1 MEVMRVCLNYIPIF
15 SVLHATQAFL
25 AVVVIGTGWKLLGMY
40 AARSQNTQL
49 QHLGLA
55 MLFQYV

>member
-1 MEVMRVCLNYIPIF
+1 MPELHTHF
-15 SVLHATQAFL
+15 SVLHASQAFL

-40 AARSQNTQL
+40 AARSSSTQL